1 MIHLGNTKLKRTA
14 SRIFSQE
21 PEKSYQWAT
30 KKKKKLN
37 TIFPRVTFS
46 LISRTASLFAG
57 NTYRF
62 RLTRYILYP
71 AADRVSLRE
80 NIYNTVHFPRNFF
93 PLTSW
98 TLPLFARRVM
108 DPQLRRDPLPAMWT
122 QTPHTAASGRAE
134 VGGRVTGNRCDGAGV
149 HGGGVKQVC
158 VCACVCVAELY
169 S

>member
-1 MIHLGNTKLKRTA
+1 MKLRRTINSDSLGKHETKKNSKQNILSGTRKIV
-14 SRIFSQE
+14 SMSD
-21 PEKSYQWAT
+21 
-30 KKKKKLN
+30 KKKKLN

-93 PLTSW
+93 PLTS
-98 TLPLFARRVM
+98 
-108 DPQLRRDPLPAMWT
+108 
-122 QTPHTAASGRAE
+122 
-134 VGGRVTGNRCDGAGV
+134 
-149 HGGGVKQVC
+149 
-158 VCACVCVAELY
+158 
-169 S
+169 